1 MEMIVRRILKK
12 IINQDRSIKRLI
24 VMINDGLI
32 NIFTF
37 TVISFFLEG
46 YVLYEF
52 SFFVFQF
59 AIILFFIFF
68 RIYDNVIKHIG
79 GSYIYKLLIALFIPH
94 FCYFLFLQ
102 TFLNN
107 LNYEQVIVFNFFTTF
122 SLIVISRIFA
132 KSILYQS
139 PHRTENIAIYVDKNH
154 SSAIIDNINHLN
166 QFSTVAI
173 ISDDKESRGLYING
187 VEVYN
192 ISDIQGLIV
201 EKKLS
206 KLFIASQKNITKL
219 KKTILDEL
227 SNAPLKIIEIPNIED
242 VIQGKYSFDSLEGL
256 SLEDIIDRETYS
268 LEILNNDNTFIEG
281 KDVLITGAGGSIGC
295 ILSSQI
301 ISYNPK
307 SVILLDHSEST
318 LFFTEQKLKQMNSNV
333 EIITKLIDLSDKNL
347 LDGMFST
354 YNIDMVYHAAAYKHV
369 NMLENNILSGVKNN
383 IIGLYYLLNECE
395 KNNVSNFVLVS
406 TDKAV
411 KPTTIMGMTKKF
423 CELMMFNFKSNKNC
437 IYSAVRFGNVF
448 NSSGSVIP
456 IFKKQILEQ
465 DFLTVTDEDVTRFFM
480 SIDEAVH
487 LIIKASLI
495 SKGNEMFILDM
506 GEPRKILDIAKK
518 MIHISGKTIKSK
530 DNPNGDIEIKVIG
543 LGDSEKL
550 HEELSEFS
558 CEKTIENKV
567 LKSKDSDIEF
577 NNVDEKIKLLLE
589 YIDRKDSNKINDYL
603 NNHCFK

>member
-1 MEMIVRRILKK
+1 MIVKNILNQM
-12 IINQDRSIKRLI
+12 INQDRSIKRLI
-24 VMINDGLI
+24 VLINDGLI
-32 NIFTF
+32 NIVIFTI
-37 TVISFFLEG
+37 ISFFLKG
-46 YVLYEF
+46 TVSYEV

-59 AIILFFIFF
+59 TIILLFIFF

-79 GSYIYKLLIALFIPH
+79 ASYIYRLLIALFIPH
-94 FCYFLFLQ
+94 FCYFLYLQ
-102 TFLNN
+102 IFFNN
-107 LNYEQVIVFNFFTTF
+107 LNDELVILFNFFVTF
-122 SLIVISRIFA
+122 SLIVISRIVA

-166 QFSTVAI
+166 QYATIAI
-173 ISDDKESRGLYING
+173 IIDDEESRGLYING

-192 ISDIQGLIV
+192 TSDIQDLIV

-206 KLFIASQKNITKL
+206 KLFIASQKNIIKL
-219 KKTILDEL
+219 KNTILDEL
-227 SNAPLKIIEIPNIED
+227 SNAPLKIIDIPNIED
-242 VIQGKYSFDSLEGL
+242 VIEGKYSFDSLEDL
-256 SLEDIIDRETYS
+256 SLEDIVDRKTYN
-268 LEILNNDNTFIEG
+268 LDLLDNTNTFIQG
-281 KDVLITGAGGSIGC
+281 KDVLITGAGGSIGS

-307 SVILLDHSEST
+307 SIVLLDHSESA
-318 LFFTEQKLKQMNSNV
+318 LFFTEQKLKKMNSNV
-333 EIITKLIDLSDKNL
+333 EIITKLIDLSDKSL
-347 LDGMFST
+347 LDEMFST

-383 IIGLYYLLNECE
+383 IIGLYYLLKECE
-395 KNNVSNFVLVS
+395 KNNVSNFVLIS

-423 CELMMFNFKSNKNC
+423 CELMMFNFKSDKNC

-465 DFLTVTDEDVTRFFM
+465 NFLTVTDKDVTRYFM

-487 LIIKASLI
+487 LVIKASLI

-518 MIHISGKTIKSK
+518 MIHISGKTIKSE
-530 DNPNGDIEIKVIG
+530 DNKNGDIEIKIIG
-543 LGDSEKL
+543 LGSSEKL

-558 CEKTIENKV
+558 CEKTSEDKI
-567 LKSKDSDIEF
+567 LKSKDSEIEF
-577 NNVDEKIKLLLE
+577 TNFDEKIQLLLQ
-589 YIDRKDSNKINDYL
+589 YIDSKDKVKISDYL
-603 NNHCFK
+603 KNNCFK

>member
-1 MEMIVRRILKK
+1 MIAKNILNKM
-12 IINQDRSIKRLI
+12 INQDRSIKRLI
-24 VMINDGLI
+24 VLINDGLI
-32 NIFTF
+32 NVVSFTI
-37 TVISFFLEG
+37 ISFFLKG
-46 YVLYEF
+46 TLSYEA

-59 AIILFFIFF
+59 TIILLFIFF

-79 GSYIYKLLIALFIPH
+79 ASYIYRLLIALFIPH
-94 FCYFLFLQ
+94 FCYFLYLQ
-102 TFLNN
+102 IFFNN
-107 LNYEQVIVFNFFTTF
+107 LNDELVLFFNFFVTF
-122 SLIVISRIFA
+122 SLIVISRIVA

-166 QFSTVAI
+166 QYATIAI

-192 ISDIQGLIV
+192 TSDIQDLII

-206 KLFIASQKNITKL
+206 KLFIASQKNIIKL
-219 KKTILDEL
+219 KNTILDEL
-227 SNAPLKIIEIPNIED
+227 SNAPLKIIEIPDIED
-242 VIQGKYSFDSLEGL
+242 VIKGKYSFDSLEDL
-256 SLEDIIDRETYS
+256 SLEDIVDRKTDN
-268 LEILNNDNTFIEG
+268 LDLLDNTNTFIEG
-281 KDVLITGAGGSIGC
+281 KDVLITGAGGSIGS

-307 SVILLDHSEST
+307 SVILLDHSESS
-318 LFFTEQKLKQMNSNV
+318 LFFTEQKLKQINSNV
-333 EIITKLIDLSDKNL
+333 EIITKLIDLSDKSL
-347 LDGMFST
+347 LDGMFSA

-383 IIGLYYLLNECE
+383 IIGLYYLLNACE
-395 KNNVSNFVLVS
+395 KNNVSNFVLIS

-437 IYSAVRFGNVF
+437 TYSAVRFGNVF

-456 IFKKQILEQ
+456 IFKEQILNQ
-465 DFLTVTDEDVTRFFM
+465 DFLTVTNKDVTRYFM

-487 LIIKASLI
+487 LVIKASLI

-518 MIHISGKTIKSK
+518 MIHISGKTIRSK
-530 DNPNGDIEIKVIG
+530 DNPNGDIEIKIIG

-558 CEKTIENKV
+558 CEKTVEEKV

-589 YIDRKDSNKINDYL
+589 YIDRKDANKINDYL
-603 NNHCFK
+603 KNHCFK